1 MAKSMADNEL
11 IRPSRDGDQFH
22 YHWAA
27 RQCLALLPGSS
38 DLVAVSI
45 EGASTFEGAVSVEE
59 GDELIDVGLYYGSE
73 ALEDARLVHYV
84 QLKHST
90 KHAQKSWTASGLAK
104 TLKGFTTRYANLLNK
119 VPTAP
124 LKQKVRFSFTTNR
137 PIDQKVQEALEDLAS
152 ARAPRHPMIQTTLLG
167 YTELSGSEVADFF
180 QIFSVDGGEPG
191 LWKQRNLLAKDISIY
206 LAEADYDT
214 PIQLKELVARKATSE
229 FADDPAIRR
238 HDVLRALKT
247 TETDLLPSPCL
258 IAEPSEILP
267 REQEADIRAA
277 LLVAKH
283 PIILHAD
290 GGVGKS
296 VLALRLAGSMPTG
309 SVAVLYDC
317 FGDGLYRNTLHFRH
331 RHCDALP
338 QIANELAAQGLCH
351 PLIPS
356 VSADGKHFMRAFC
369 GRLKQAVGLL
379 QARHAQ
385 ASLCLIIDAADN
397 AHMAAEEHGDT
408 SFVPDLIRTPLPD
421 GVRLVFTCR
430 THRRFRLNPPPEADS
445 IELRPFS
452 QAETTSHLRRFYPQ
466 ATDAEAAEFAFLSSS
481 NPRVQALALSRKRPI
496 DEMLKDLG
504 PVPST
509 VDRAIG
515 ELLQHAIDKLKDR
528 VGHVESA
535 QIDLICQALA
545 VLRPLVPIT
554 VLAQISGTP
563 ESAVRSFAFD
573 LGRPLLVKGSSLH
586 FLDEPAETWFRERFK
601 PDTANLVIFLQRL
614 RPLAA
619 SSSYVA
625 STLPQ
630 LLLAAGL
637 MDELIEL
644 TLSEDGLPTSNAL
657 ERRDVEV
664 QRLTFALKA
673 CLQRGQYAAAAK
685 LALKAGGEAAGE
697 ARQMRLIQDNT
708 DIAAALL
715 APDRIDELVS
725 RRTFGAGWMG
735 AHHAYDAGLLSGRSE
750 FLPEARSRLRMA
762 LDWLYAWAR
771 QPAEERENERVED
784 ADRAELAMAH
794 LLALGPGEA
803 VGFLSGWNP
812 RHIALPASKRLAR
825 RLLDLGRYEQLD
837 ALASYGAK
845 NTWLMLGL
853 VAEASRVGHDLPAE
867 PVARLMRVLAD
878 QRVQLKEPT
887 QWDSRWGL
895 LDAVTAAI
903 LVALRVLPHENA
915 AWAET
920 LRRYLPDEPPTDL
933 TDRFGSDRSLL
944 LRAYAFEAAL
954 RGEALTLITIA
965 PRDVRKSLES
975 KSSYSGTSDSIA
987 FERATGGVLPWFV
1000 LGAEIACG
1008 RIPSDLGK
1016 AVAEALKVTANA
1028 AAHDYHKQFNVE
1040 QVAAIEWTRVLRD
1053 AAATDD
1059 TSVGALR
1066 TWLASKQN
1074 LLWTDTLTSM
1084 CRIAART
1091 KGLSE
1096 FALEI
1101 AVAAFESLDQSRE
1114 DAEARSD
1121 SYQRLA
1127 RAVFPVSR
1135 SEATVYFNRA
1145 VEISSRI
1152 GNENLDRWSALLCLA
1167 EASADNDHPRPQSA
1181 YRLSRVAELTYEYVA
1196 RDKHFDWQRTVDAL
1210 IGLCAPSALAILS
1223 RWRDRDFGCSERLL
1237 RIAVYSLVEAKRLP
1251 ALAPIALAALDAEW
1265 SHLDDVK
1272 RAIDAE
1278 TDADRQRLVLRLGYR
1293 YMRLAPHS
1301 EKTWAGIAELSRA
1314 YGIDLLDVDRLIA
1327 AARATAAA
1335 ESTKPEPAYARS
1347 DPFQRKDP
1355 DWDML
1360 FADVEL
1366 ANPQALRQVYTEL
1379 RTFDPPYQLEEF
1391 FRQGFQRCGPGNGA
1405 EFAQAVAA
1413 WPDFGIFKLRD
1424 LLDAVP
1430 ESGTKML
1437 SLRRALRE
1445 ATLAACR
1452 NNPEYARRR
1461 GWGSVFPHER
1471 LVGSGIITDTEIV
1484 DAVLDGFTAQIATLD
1499 AGELFLLLDPLA
1511 SCLTPNEA
1519 DSVLNFGLDLLESV
1533 LRAEDGDGPW
1543 HDGLK
1548 PLSTCEEALAGY
1560 LWAALGSPVT
1570 ARRWE
1575 AAHAVRSCVEL
1586 GWTGLLSALAA
1597 RASAGSAI
1605 PFIDQGLVF
1614 YEWHARQWLLISLA
1628 RGAIKEPVAI
1638 QPFVAFLTASA
1649 KEEHVLL
1656 RHFAAKTLTE
1666 LDAAGVVSAE
1676 VITGLGAVNAS
1687 DLPFAVYSGWR
1698 RDSQEN
1704 ESLDDSTPTDDER
1717 YYFGVD
1723 IGPYWFAP
1731 LGRVFGLSED
1741 SVTRRA
1747 RQAMRERMGVKF
1759 NHERDDARYTRKI
1772 FRDLNTSHS
1781 HGSLPLV
1788 DDLRAYNSYHAMM
1801 IVAARLLRTHPI
1813 GRSEDGTQSDFD
1825 DWLRGYLLTRD
1836 DGRWVADRR
1845 DPRLIAVPTQSQRH
1859 GDNSWCWSVT
1869 AEYLDRQ
1876 LLTDDGLQVLW
1887 GHWSSGHGDDAEA
1900 VSVNSALV
1908 GRAAAA
1914 ALLAAAQT
1922 TPCPGSIYFPS
1933 HDESDE
1939 SETGL
1944 FRLVGW
1950 VTGRNEPAGIDE
1962 HDPWGKRLEYPGLG
1976 PAASIVDALGLAPCN
1991 DGRRW
1996 ATASGSI
2003 LRSESWTQVVGFG
2016 RERDT
2021 ISGTRLS
2028 GTQSFLDELLKAR
2041 PQDCLLL
2048 SVSVRRRPTRYNS
2061 GGDEF
2066 EPYPWPY
2073 VRYYLMGEDGI
2084 ARSLKGRD

>member
-1 MAKSMADNEL
+1 MADNEL
-11 IRPSRDGDQFH
+11 VRPSRDGDQFH
-22 YHWAA
+22 YHWAT

-45 EGASTFEGAVSVEE
+45 EGASTLEGAASVED
-59 GDELIDVGLYYGSE
+59 GDELIDVGLYYRSE
-73 ALEDARLVHYV
+73 ALDDARLVNYV

-90 KHAQKSWTASGLAK
+90 KHAQEAWTASGLAK
-104 TLKGFTTRYANLLNK
+104 TLKGFTARYANLLQK
-119 VPTAP
+119 FSAAT
-124 LKQKVRFSFTTNR
+124 LRQKVRFSFTTNR
-137 PIDQKVQEALEDLAS
+137 PIDQKVLEALEDLAN
-152 ARAPRHPMIQTTLLG
+152 ARAPRHPTIQTTLLG
-167 YTELSGSEVADFF
+167 YTELSGSEVEDFF
-180 QIFSVDGGEPG
+180 QIFSADGGEPG
-191 LWKQRNLLAKDISIY
+191 LWMQRNLLAQDISIY

-247 TETDLLPSPCL
+247 TETDLLPAPCL
-258 IAEPSEILP
+258 IAEPSEMLP
-267 REQEADIRAA
+267 RQQEADIREA

-296 VLALRLAGSMPTG
+296 VLALRLSESMPTG

-356 VSADGKHFMRAFC
+356 ASADGKHFMRAFC
-369 GRLKQAVGLL
+369 GRLKQAIGLL
-379 QARHAQ
+379 QARHAH

-397 AHMAAEEHGDT
+397 ADMAAEEHGDT
-408 SFVPDLIRTPLPD
+408 SFIRDLIRTPLPD

-430 THRRFRLNPPPEADS
+430 THRQFRLNPPPEANP
-445 IELRPFS
+445 IELSPFS
-452 QAETTSHLRRFYPQ
+452 LAETTNHLRRFYPQ
-466 ATDAEAAEFAFLSSS
+466 ASDAEAAEFAFLSSA
-481 NPRVQALALSRKRPI
+481 NPRVQALALSRKLPL
-496 DEMLKDLG
+496 DEMLKELG
-504 PVPST
+504 PAPST

-545 VLRPLVPIT
+545 VLRPLVPIS

-601 PDTANLVIFLQRL
+601 PDTANLATFLQRL

-637 MDELIEL
+637 IDELVEL

-697 ARQMRLIQDNT
+697 ARQARLIQDNT
-708 DIAAALL
+708 DLAAALL

-735 AHHAYDAGLLSGRSE
+735 AHHAYDAGLLSGLSE

-794 LLALGPGEA
+794 LLALGPEEA
-803 VGFLSGWNP
+803 ARFLSSWKP

-837 ALASYGAK
+837 ALASHGAK
-845 NTWLMLGL
+845 STWVMLGL
-853 VAEASRVGHDLPAE
+853 VAEASRVGHALPKE

-878 QRVQLKEPT
+878 RRVQLEGPT
-887 QWDSRWGL
+887 QWGSRWDL

-903 LVALRVLPHENA
+903 SEALRILPRDNA

-920 LRRYLPDEPPTDL
+920 LRRHLPEKPPLDL
-933 TDRFGSDRSLL
+933 TDRFGSDRSPL
-944 LRAYAFEAAL
+944 LRAYALEAAL
-954 RGEALTLITIA
+954 RGEALTLIAIA
-965 PRDVRKSLES
+965 PPDVRKSLES
-975 KSSYSGTSDSIA
+975 KSSYSGSSDAIA

-1008 RIPSDLGK
+1008 RIPPDLSK
-1016 AVAEALKVTANA
+1016 AVGEALDVNANA
-1028 AAHDYHKQFNVE
+1028 ASQDYHKQFNVE
-1040 QVAAIEWTRVLRD
+1040 QVAAIEWTRALRD

-1059 TSVGALR
+1059 TSVSSLR

-1074 LLWTDTLTSM
+1074 LLWPDTLTSM
-1084 CRIAART
+1084 SRIAART

-1096 FALEI
+1096 LALDL
-1101 AVAAFESLDQSRE
+1101 AVAAFESLEQSRE

-1135 SEATVYFNRA
+1135 SEAAVYFNRA

-1152 GNENLDRWSALLCLA
+1152 GDENLDRWSALLCLA
-1167 EASADNDHPRPQSA
+1167 EGSAENEHPRPQSA
-1181 YRLSRVAELTYEYVA
+1181 YRLSRIAELTYEYVA

-1223 RWRDRDFGCSERLL
+1223 RWRDRDFGNSARLI
-1237 RIAVYSLVEAKRLP
+1237 RTAVYSLVRGGRLP
-1251 ALAPIALAALDAEW
+1251 YLAPIALSALNAEW
-1265 SHLDDVK
+1265 NHLDDVK
-1272 RAIDAE
+1272 RAIEAE
-1278 TDADRQRLVLRLGYR
+1278 TDADRRRLVLRLGYR
-1293 YMRLAPHS
+1293 HMRVAPHS
-1301 EKTWAGIAELSRA
+1301 EEVWAGIAEL
-1314 YGIDLLDVDRLIA
+1314 GHTHGVDLSDVDRLRA
-1327 AARATAAA
+1327 AARAAAVEA
-1335 ESTKPEPAYARS
+1335 EKPEPAYTQS
-1347 DPFQRKDP
+1347 DPVQRRDP
-1355 DWDML
+1355 DWDRL
-1360 FADVEL
+1360 FADVDL
-1366 ANPQALRQVYTEL
+1366 ANPEALRQVYTEL
-1379 RTFDPPYQLEEF
+1379 STFDPPYQLEEF
-1391 FRQGFQRCGPGNGA
+1391 FKQGFQRSGPGNMA
-1405 EFAQAVAA
+1405 EFVQAIAA

-1424 LLDAVP
+1424 LFDAVP
-1430 ESGTKML
+1430 ESGTRML
-1437 SLRRALRE
+1437 SLRSALRE

-1452 NNPEYARRR
+1452 NNPEYARRH
-1461 GWGSVFPHER
+1461 GWGSFFPYER
-1471 LVGSGIITDTEIV
+1471 LVGGGIVTDKEIV
-1484 DAVLDGFTAQIATLD
+1484 DAVLEGFTAQIATLD

-1511 SCLTPNEA
+1511 SCLTPSEA
-1519 DSVLNFGLDLLESV
+1519 DGVLNFGLDLLEGV

-1548 PLSTCEEALAGY
+1548 PPSTCDEALAGY
-1560 LWAALGSPVT
+1560 LWAALGSPV
-1570 ARRWE
+1570 AAKRWE
-1575 AAHAVRSCVEL
+1575 AAHAIRNCIEL

-1597 RASAGSAI
+1597 RASTGSAT

-1628 RGAIKEPVAI
+1628 RGAIKQPAAVE
-1638 QPFVAFLTASA
+1638 PFVAFLTASA

-1656 RHFAAKTLTE
+1656 RHFAAQTLKG
-1666 LDAAGVVSAE
+1666 LHAVGVVPAE
-1676 VITGLGAVNAS
+1676 FFAGLDAVNAS
-1687 DLPFAVYSGWR
+1687 HLPVAAYSGWR
-1698 RDSQEN
+1698 RDSHGN
-1704 ESLDDSTPTDDER
+1704 ETSDDSTPTDLEK
-1717 YYFGVD
+1717 YYFGID

-1731 LGRVFGLSED
+1731 LGRAFGINED
-1741 SVTRRA
+1741 SVERRA
-1747 RQAMRERMGVKF
+1747 RQALRERMGVKF
-1759 NHERDDARYTRKI
+1759 NTRDDARYTRKI
-1772 FRDLNTSHS
+1772 FRDLSTSHS
-1781 HGSLPLV
+1781 HGSLPRV
-1788 DDLRAYNSYHAMM
+1788 DDLRTYNSYHAMM
-1801 IVAARLLRTHPI
+1801 IVAARLLRTHSV
-1813 GRSEDGTQSDFD
+1813 GRSEDGTQNDFEE
-1825 DWLRGYLLTRD
+1825 WLGGYLLTRD
-1836 DGRWVADRR
+1836 DGRWVSDRR
-1845 DPRLIAVPTQSQRH
+1845 DPRLTAIPPKPQSH
-1859 GDNSWCWSVT
+1859 GDKTWCWSVT

-1876 LLTDDGLQVLW
+1876 LLTDDGLQVLS
-1887 GHWSSGHGDDAEA
+1887 GHWSSGHGDDAET

-1908 GRAAAA
+1908 GRAGAA
-1914 ALLAAAQT
+1914 ALLAAVQT
-1922 TPCPGSIYFPS
+1922 APNTQSIYFPS
-1933 HDESDE
+1933 PDESDDA
-1939 SETGL
+1939 ETGL
-1944 FRLVGW
+1944 FRMVEW
-1950 VTGRNEPAGIDE
+1950 VDSRNSPFGIDE
-1962 HDPWGKRLEYPGLG
+1962 YDPWGEKLEYPG
-1976 PAASIVDALGLAPCN
+1976 PRPDISIVERLGLTPYD

-1996 ATASGSI
+1996 VTASGSI
-2003 LRSESWTQVVGFG
+2003 LRSETWTHIVGYG

-2021 ISGTRLS
+2021 VSGTRLS
-2028 GTQSFLDELLKAR
+2028 GTRSFLHELLKAH

-2073 VRYYLMGEDGI
+2073 RRYYLIGEDGI
-2084 ARSLKGRD
+2084 ARSLKVRD

>member
-1 MAKSMADNEL
+1 MANNEL
-11 IRPSRDGDQFH
+11 VRPSRDGDQFH

-45 EGASTFEGAVSVEE
+45 EGASTLEGAASVEE

-90 KHAQKSWTASGLAK
+90 KHAQEAWTASGLAK
-104 TLKGFTTRYANLLNK
+104 TLKGFTTRYANLLQK
-119 VPTAP
+119 SPAAP

-137 PIDQKVQEALEDLAS
+137 PIDQKVQEALEDLANV
-152 ARAPRHPMIQTTLLG
+152 RAPRHPTIQTTLLG

-191 LWKQRNLLAKDISIY
+191 LWMQRNLLAQDISIY

-214 PIQLKELVARKATSE
+214 PIQLKELVTRKATSE
-229 FADDPAIRR
+229 FADNPAIRR

-247 TETDLLPSPCL
+247 TEMDLLPAPCL
-258 IAEPSEILP
+258 IAEPSEVLP
-267 REQEADIRAA
+267 RQQEADIREA

-296 VLALRLAGSMPTG
+296 VLAMRLAGSIPTG

-356 VSADGKHFMRAFC
+356 ASADGKHFMRAFC
-369 GRLKQAVGLL
+369 GRLKQAIGLL
-379 QARHAQ
+379 RASNAQ

-397 AHMAAEEHGDT
+397 ADMAAEEHGDT

-430 THRRFRLNPPPEADS
+430 THRQFRLNPPPEANP

-481 NPRVQALALSRKRPI
+481 NPRVQALALSRKRTI
-496 DEMLKDLG
+496 DEMLKELG
-504 PVPST
+504 PTPST

-545 VLRPLVPIT
+545 VLRPLVPIS

-586 FLDEPAETWFRERFK
+586 FLDEPAETWFQERFK
-601 PDTANLVIFLQRL
+601 PDPANLATFLQRL

-685 LALKAGGEAAGE
+685 LALKAGGESAGE
-697 ARQMRLIQDNT
+697 ARQTRLIQDNT

-725 RRTFGAGWMG
+725 RRTFGASWMG

-762 LDWLYAWAR
+762 LDWLYAWVR
-771 QPAEERENERVED
+771 QPAKERDNERVDD

-803 VGFLSGWNP
+803 ARFLSGWKP

-837 ALASYGAK
+837 ALASHGAK
-845 NTWLMLGL
+845 NTWVMLGL

-878 QRVQLKEPT
+878 QRVQLKELT
-887 QWDSRWGL
+887 QWESRWDL

-920 LRRYLPDEPPTDL
+920 LRRYLPEKPPSDL
-933 TDRFGSDRSLL
+933 TDRFGSDRSPL
-944 LRAYAFEAAL
+944 LRAYALEAAL
-954 RGEALTLITIA
+954 RGEALTLIAIA
-965 PRDVRKSLES
+965 PPDLRKSLES
-975 KSSYSGTSDSIA
+975 KSSYSGNSDTIA

-1008 RIPSDLGK
+1008 RIPSYLNK
-1016 AVAEALKVTANA
+1016 AVGEALKVTANA
-1028 AAHDYHKQFNVE
+1028 ASQDYHKQFNVE
-1040 QVAAIEWTRVLRD
+1040 QVAAIEWTRALRD

-1066 TWLASKQN
+1066 TWLSSKQN
-1074 LLWTDTLTSM
+1074 LLWPDTLTSM

-1101 AVAAFESLDQSRE
+1101 AVAAFESLEQSRE

-1135 SEATVYFNRA
+1135 SEAAVYFNRA

-1152 GNENLDRWSALLCLA
+1152 GDENLDRWSALLCLA

-1196 RDKHFDWQRTVDAL
+1196 RDKHFDWQGTVDAL

-1223 RWRDRDFGCSERLL
+1223 RWRDRDFGYSERLL
-1237 RIAVYSLVEAKRLP
+1237 RIAVYSLVRAGRVP
-1251 ALAPIALAALDAEW
+1251 ALAPIVLSALNAEW
-1265 SHLDDVK
+1265 NRLDDVK
-1272 RAIDAE
+1272 QAVEAE
-1278 TDADRQRLVLRLGYR
+1278 TDLDRRRLVLRLGYR
-1293 YMRLAPHS
+1293 YMRVDPHS
-1301 EKTWAGIAELSRA
+1301 EKTWTGIS
-1314 YGIDLLDVDRLIA
+1314 DLGRTHGVDLPDVDRLLA
-1327 AARATAAA
+1327 AARAAAA
-1335 ESTKPEPAYARS
+1335 MEAAKPEPTYTQS
-1347 DPFQRKDP
+1347 DPIQRRDP
-1355 DWDML
+1355 DWDRL
-1360 FADVEL
+1360 FADVDL
-1366 ANPQALRQVYTEL
+1366 ANPEALRQVYTEL
-1379 RTFDPPYQLEEF
+1379 RTFDPPFQLEEF
-1391 FRQGFQRCGPGNGA
+1391 FKQGFQRSGPGNLA
-1405 EFAQAVAA
+1405 EFAQAIAA

-1430 ESGTKML
+1430 ESGTRML
-1437 SLRRALRE
+1437 SLRRALRD
-1445 ATLAACR
+1445 ATLSACR
-1452 NNPEYARRR
+1452 NNPEHARRR
-1461 GWGSVFPHER
+1461 GWGSFFPYER
-1471 LVGSGIITDTEIV
+1471 LVGDGIVTDKEVV
-1484 DAVLDGFTAQIATLD
+1484 DAVLEGFTAQVATLD

-1511 SCLTPNEA
+1511 SCLTPSEA
-1519 DSVLNFGLDLLESV
+1519 DDVLNFGLDLLEGV
-1533 LRAEDGDGPW
+1533 LRPEDGDGPW

-1548 PLSTCEEALAGY
+1548 PPPACDEALAGY
-1560 LWAALGSPVT
+1560 LWAALGSPVV
-1570 ARRWE
+1570 AKRWE
-1575 AAHAVRSCVEL
+1575 AAHAVTNCMEL
-1586 GWTGLLSALAA
+1586 GWTELLSALAA
-1597 RASAGSAI
+1597 RASAGSAT

-1614 YEWHARQWLLISLA
+1614 YEWHARQWLLIGLA
-1628 RGAIKEPVAI
+1628 RGAIEQPAAI
-1638 QPFVAFLTASA
+1638 EPFVAFLTASA

-1656 RHFAAKTLTE
+1656 RHFAAQALKRLH
-1666 LDAAGVVSAE
+1666 AAGLVPAE
-1676 VITGLGAVNAS
+1676 VIAGLDAVNAS
-1687 DLPFAVYSGWR
+1687 HLPVAAYSGWR

-1704 ESLDDSTPTDDER
+1704 ETSDDSTPTEHEK
-1717 YYFGVD
+1717 YYFGID

-1731 LGRVFGLSED
+1731 LGRVFGINED
-1741 SVTRRA
+1741 SVEKRA
-1747 RQAMRERMGVKF
+1747 RQALCERMGVEF
-1759 NHERDDARYTRKI
+1759 NARDDARYTRKI

-1781 HGSLPLV
+1781 HGSLPRV
-1788 DDLRAYNSYHAMM
+1788 DDLRTYDSYHAMM
-1801 IVAARLLRTHPI
+1801 IVSARLLRTHPV
-1813 GRSEDGTQSDFD
+1813 GRSEDGIKNDFEE
-1825 DWLRGYLLTRD
+1825 WLSGYLLTRD

-1845 DPRLIAVPTQSQRH
+1845 DPRLTAVPPKPQSH
-1859 GDNSWCWSVT
+1859 GDKTWCWSVT

-1887 GHWSSGHGDDAEA
+1887 GHWSCGHGDDAET

-1908 GRAAAA
+1908 GRAGAA

-1922 TPCPGSIYFPS
+1922 APDTESIYFPS
-1933 HDESDE
+1933 QDESDE
-1939 SETGL
+1939 SEIDL

-1950 VTGRNEPAGIDE
+1950 VTNRNEPIGIDE
-1962 HDPWGKRLEYPGLG
+1962 YDPWGEKLEFPGPRPG
-1976 PAASIVDALGLAPCN
+1976 TSIVDALGLTPYDA
-1991 DGRRW
+1991 GRRW
-1996 ATASGSI
+1996 ATPSGSI
-2003 LRSESWTQVVGFG
+2003 LRSETWTHVVGFG

-2028 GTQSFLDELLKAR
+2028 GTRSFLHELLKAH

-2061 GGDEF
+2061 GVDEF

-2073 VRYYLMGEDGI
+2073 KRYYLIGEDGI
-2084 ARSLKGRD
+2084 ARSLKGRDRPR

>member
-1 MAKSMADNEL
+1 MADNDL
-11 IRPSRDGDQFH
+11 VRPSRDGDQFH

-45 EGASTFEGAVSVEE
+45 EGASTLEGAASVDD

-73 ALEDARLVHYV
+73 ALADARLVHYV

-90 KHAQKSWTASGLAK
+90 RHAQTAWTASGLAK
-104 TLKGFTTRYANLLNK
+104 TLKGFTTRYANLLQK
-119 VPTAP
+119 FPAAT

-137 PIDQKVQEALEDLAS
+137 PIDQKVLETLEDLAN
-152 ARAPRHPMIQTTLLG
+152 APAPRHPTIQTTLLG

-180 QIFSVDGGEPG
+180 QIFSADGGEPG
-191 LWKQRNLLAKDISIY
+191 LWMQRNLLAQDMSIY

-214 PIQLKELVARKATSE
+214 PVQLKELVARKATSE

-247 TETDLLPSPCL
+247 TETDLLPAPCL
-258 IAEPSEILP
+258 IAEPTELLP
-267 REQEADIRAA
+267 REQEAEIREA

-296 VLALRLAGSMPTG
+296 VLALRLARSMPTG

-317 FGDGLYRNTLHFRH
+317 FGDGLYRNALHFRH

-356 VSADGKHFMRAFC
+356 ASADGKHFMRAFC
-369 GRLKQAVGLL
+369 GRLKQAIELL
-379 QARHAQ
+379 QARHAP

-397 AHMAAEEHGDT
+397 ADMAAEEHGDT

-430 THRRFRLNPPPEADS
+430 THRQFRLNPPSEANP

-452 QAETTSHLRRFYPQ
+452 QAETTNHLRRFYPQ
-466 ATDAEAAEFAFLSSS
+466 ASDAEAAEFAFLSSS
-481 NPRVQALALSRKRPI
+481 NPRVQALALSRKRSI
-496 DEMLKDLG
+496 GEMLKELG
-504 PVPST
+504 PAPST

-545 VLRPLVPIT
+545 VLRPLVPIS

-586 FLDEPAETWFRERFK
+586 FLDEPAETWFRERFM
-601 PDTANLVIFLQRL
+601 PDPANLVTFLQRL

-697 ARQMRLIQDNT
+697 ARQTRLIQDNT

-725 RRTFGAGWMG
+725 RRTFGASWMG

-762 LDWLYAWAR
+762 LDWLYAWAG

-803 VGFLSGWNP
+803 ARFLSGWKP

-837 ALASYGAK
+837 ALASHGARH
-845 NTWLMLGL
+845 TWLMLGL
-853 VAEASRVGHDLPAE
+853 VSEASRVGHALPAE
-867 PVARLMRVLAD
+867 SVARLMRVLVDRRA
-878 QRVQLKEPT
+878 QLEGPT
-887 QWDSRWGL
+887 QWESRWDL
-895 LDAVTAAI
+895 VDAVTSAI
-903 LVALRVLPHENA
+903 SQALSVLPRDDA
-915 AWAET
+915 TWAET
-920 LRRYLPDEPPTDL
+920 LRRYLPDKPPSDL
-933 TDRFGSDRSLL
+933 TDRFGSDRSPL
-944 LRAYAFEAAL
+944 LRAYALEAAL
-954 RGEALTLITIA
+954 RGEALSLLEIA
-965 PRDVRKSLES
+965 PPDVRKGLES
-975 KSSYSGTSDSIA
+975 KGTYSGNSDTVA

-1008 RIPSDLGK
+1008 RIPSDLNK
-1016 AVAEALKVTANA
+1016 AVEEALKVTANA
-1028 AAHDYHKQFNVE
+1028 ASQDYHKQFNVE
-1040 QVAAIEWTRVLRD
+1040 QVAAIEWTRTLRD

-1059 TSVGALR
+1059 TSIGSLR
-1066 TWLASKQN
+1066 TWLASKQS
-1074 LLWTDTLTSM
+1074 LLWPNTLTSM
-1084 CRIAART
+1084 CRIAARA

-1096 FALEI
+1096 LALEL
-1101 AVAAFESLDQSRE
+1101 AVAAFESLEQSRD

-1135 SEATVYFNRA
+1135 SEAAVYFNRA

-1152 GNENLDRWSALLCLA
+1152 GDENLDRWSALLCLA
-1167 EASADNDHPRPQSA
+1167 EASAENDHPRPQSA

-1196 RDKHFDWQRTVDAL
+1196 RDKHFDWQGTVDAL

-1223 RWRDRDFGCSERLL
+1223 RWRDRDFGSSGRLL
-1237 RIAVYSLVEAKRLP
+1237 RIVVYSLVRGGRFP
-1251 ALAPIALAALDAEW
+1251 ALAPIALSALNAEW
-1265 SHLDDVK
+1265 NHLEDVK
-1272 RAIDAE
+1272 RAVEVE
-1278 TDADRQRLVLRLGYR
+1278 TDVDRQRLVLQLGYR
-1293 YMRLAPHS
+1293 HMRVAPHS
-1301 EKTWAGIAELSRA
+1301 LETWAGIAELGRTH
-1314 YGIDLLDVDRLIA
+1314 GVDLPDVDRLLA
-1327 AARATAAA
+1327 AARAEAAA
-1335 ESTKPEPAYARS
+1335 IEAAKPEPTYAQS
-1347 DPFQRKDP
+1347 NPVQRRDP
-1355 DWDML
+1355 DWDRL
-1360 FADVEL
+1360 FADVDL
-1366 ANPQALRQVYTEL
+1366 ANPRALRQLYTEL
-1379 RTFDPPYQLEEF
+1379 STFDPPYQLEEF
-1391 FRQGFQRCGPGNGA
+1391 FKQGFQRSGPGNMA
-1405 EFAQAVAA
+1405 EFVQAIAA

-1430 ESGTKML
+1430 ESGTRML

-1461 GWGSVFPHER
+1461 GWGSIFPYER
-1471 LVGSGIITDTEIV
+1471 LVGSSIVTDKEVV
-1484 DAVLDGFTAQIATLD
+1484 DAVLEGFTAQVATLN

-1511 SCLTPNEA
+1511 SCLTPSEA
-1519 DSVLNFGLDLLESV
+1519 DGVLNFGLDLLEGV
-1533 LRAEDGDGPW
+1533 LRPEDGDGPW

-1548 PLSTCEEALAGY
+1548 PPPTCDEALAGY
-1560 LWAALGSPVT
+1560 LWAALGSPV
-1570 ARRWE
+1570 AAKRWE
-1575 AAHAVRSCVEL
+1575 AAHAVRNCMEL

-1597 RASAGSAI
+1597 RASAGSAT

-1628 RGAIKEPVAI
+1628 RGAIEQPAAVE
-1638 QPFVAFLTASA
+1638 PFVAFLNASA

-1656 RHFAAKTLTE
+1656 RHFAAQTLE
-1666 LDAAGVVSAE
+1666 GLHAAGVVPAE
-1676 VITGLGAVNAS
+1676 VIAGLDAVNAS
-1687 DLPFAVYSGWR
+1687 HLPVAVYLGWR

-1704 ESLDDSTPTDDER
+1704 ETSDDSTPTDHEK
-1717 YYFGVD
+1717 YYFGID

-1731 LGRVFGLSED
+1731 LGRVFGISED
-1741 SVTRRA
+1741 SVEQRA
-1747 RQAMRERMGVKF
+1747 RQALRERMGVKF
-1759 NHERDDARYTRKI
+1759 DQERNDARYTRKI

-1781 HGSLPLV
+1781 HGSLPRV
-1788 DDLRAYNSYHAMM
+1788 DDLRTYNSYHAMM
-1801 IVAARLLRTHPI
+1801 IVAARLLRTHSV
-1813 GRSEDGTQSDFD
+1813 GRSKDGNQNDFEE
-1825 DWLRGYLLTRD
+1825 WLGGYLLTRD

-1845 DPRLIAVPTQSQRH
+1845 DPRLTAAPQKPQSH
-1859 GDNSWCWSVT
+1859 GDKTWCWSVT
-1869 AEYLDRQ
+1869 AESLDRQ
-1876 LLTDDGLQVLW
+1876 LITDDGLQVLW
-1887 GHWSSGHGDDAEA
+1887 GNWSSGHGDDAET
-1900 VSVNSALV
+1900 VSVNSVLV
-1908 GRAAAA
+1908 GRVSAA

-1922 TPCPGSIYFPS
+1922 APDTESIYFPS
-1933 HDESDE
+1933 QDESDE
-1939 SETGL
+1939 SETDL

-1950 VTGRNEPAGIDE
+1950 VASRNAQFGIDE
-1962 HDPWGKRLEYPGLG
+1962 YDPWGEKLEYPG
-1976 PAASIVDALGLAPCN
+1976 PRPDISIVDRLGLTPYD

-1996 ATASGSI
+1996 VTASGSI
-2003 LRSESWTQVVGFG
+2003 LRSETWTHIVGYG

-2021 ISGTRLS
+2021 VSGTRLS
-2028 GTQSFLDELLKAR
+2028 GTRSFLHELLKAHPR
-2041 PQDCLLL
+2041 DYLLL

-2073 VRYYLMGEDGI
+2073 VRYYLIGEDGI
-2084 ARSLKGRD
+2084 ARSL